1 MKTALEQTHQ
11 NSVSKK
17 FDTYTGNAFD
27 ASTKTGFS
35 DHVWFTA
42 KRFNLFIYPVIGRVG
57 KGEDGTENLPL
68 HVQFWGPDMIQH
80 FTIDGSLLEWYQPT
94 WEPGN
99 LFSYPWSLDQLK
111 LLYPDFLPLTDV
123 PTTRWATDSSG
134 QDVSV
139 NWSEGGGSD
148 VTSGSAS
155 THTFDT
161 SVSVKGSLQFEG
173 FGAEASAGFEY
184 NKSTSASTMNE
195 AVSTLGESAG
205 IKVFKPPFADPQ
217 QYAYAAETYIFGQ
230 QPPAGTLQTIPLNT
244 KVQGSGLLRVGFVA
258 DPTDSFAGA
267 WWAGAYT
274 LPDVALNH
282 PSRWDWTPPPPGQPD
297 TFTFNQ
303 PSLASPATSEFY
315 FIKGLFITPADT
327 VVGPQLISTTAGDVI
342 QLRVRV
348 YNYSLVDMASGTA
361 VRVRFYGQPLDHT
374 QHQFMGNSF
383 LIGEETL
390 NPIPGFN
397 TDTGGD
403 APNWVFARATF
414 DTSNYANTYLV
425 FWVVVWMENNG
436 QLVSEIEGHGLQSIP
451 DTNVTSIA
459 QIPIENFSNNVG
471 FYKQPFFVAPKPST
485 PLADAAVGSAG
496 QTCRGEYCCFSP
508 AGPDP

>member
-1 MKTALEQTHQ
+1 
-11 NSVSKK
+11 
-17 FDTYTGNAFD
+17 
-27 ASTKTGFS
+27 
-35 DHVWFTA
+35 
-42 KRFNLFIYPVIGRVG
+42 
-57 KGEDGTENLPL
+57 
-68 HVQFWGPDMIQH
+68 
-80 FTIDGSLLEWYQPT
+80 
-94 WEPGN
+94 
-99 LFSYPWSLDQLK
+99 
-111 LLYPDFLPLTDV
+111 
-123 PTTRWATDSSG
+123 
-134 QDVSV
+134 
-139 NWSEGGGSD
+139 
-148 VTSGSAS
+148 
-155 THTFDT
+155 
-161 SVSVKGSLQFEG
+161 
-173 FGAEASAGFEY
+173 
-184 NKSTSASTMNE
+184 MNE

-230 QPPAGTLQTIPLNT
+230 QPPAGTLQTSSLNT

-303 PSLASPATSEFY
+303 PSLASPATSE
-315 FIKGLFITPADT
+315 LFHQRAIYHT
-327 VVGPQLISTTAGDVI
+327 GGHGCWTAAH
-342 QLRVRV
+342 QHHCRRCRSSCTRVRV

-436 QLVSEIEGHGLQSIP
+436 QLVSEIEGHGLHIDPRYERYVHQP
-451 DTNVTSIA
+451 DSHR
-459 QIPIENFSNNVG
+459 
-471 FYKQPFFVAPKPST
+471 K
-485 PLADAAVGSAG
+485 L
-496 QTCRGEYCCFSP
+496 
-508 AGPDP
+508 